1 MYFSTNEHLGWV
13 HSDGVSDAFSL
24 AQQACQGFE
33 KLVELNQ
40 QVIRATVADSE
51 QAWQVA
57 TSGKTPIELWVHQAN
72 AARPLAEKAL
82 SYHRQ
87 LLGIATDTQAEF
99 LKFIETQSERHN
111 IKLQAFVD
119 GVARNAPA
127 GSDAA
132 VTVLKSTVSSAA
144 IAYDTVLKSAQA
156 IAKAQG
162 KQAP

>member
-13 HSDGVSDAFSL
+13 QSDSVSDALSL
-24 AQQACQGFE
+24 AQQAFQGFK

-40 QVIRATVADSE
+40 QVIKATLAESE

-57 TSGKTPIELWVHQAN
+57 TSGKTPVELWVHQAN
-72 AARPLAEKAL
+72 AARPVAEKAL

-99 LKFIETQSERHN
+99 LKFIETRFEHHN

-127 GSDAA
+127 GSEAA
-132 VTVLKSTVSSAA
+132 VTVLKSTVSSAG
-144 IAYDTVLKSAQA
+144 IAYDAVLKAAQA
-156 IAKAQG
+156 IAKAQEN
-162 KQAP
+162 KP